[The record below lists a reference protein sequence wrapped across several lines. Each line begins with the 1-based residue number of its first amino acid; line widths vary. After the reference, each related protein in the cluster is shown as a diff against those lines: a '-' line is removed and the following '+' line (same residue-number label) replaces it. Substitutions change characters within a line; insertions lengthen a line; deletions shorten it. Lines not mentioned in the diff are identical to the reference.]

1 MKRKVLLLTLIL
13 AIAIPLSAP
22 ASAQEEVNISIRCRA
37 NEAAGELWRCNN
49 FLDVEKQV
57 EEAYGV
63 DIVLELIQDNEEW
76 GPYKNSFVLASE
88 AGEAVDII
96 LSGHEDVGTWS
107 ASGIIIPLD
116 DLIAEHAEFEDMVPS
131 LWNSVTYNG
140 QVWAI
145 PQDAEA
151 RPLFFSKPLLRDLGW
166 TDEEIESLP
175 ARIESGEFTFNDM
188 LAAATEAVDT
198 GVVEEGH
205 GFWHRP
211 TNGTDFL
218 YFYYGMGGEILDDEG
233 HLVFDTAA
241 ALRVYQVLEDA
252 RNSDAMN
259 GSHLGLAWTDWHTII
274 APADQVVFW
283 AGGSY
288 MWPEWANGYVADRGG
303 QDYLFENVGYALM
316 PALSTG
322 VPLEITHPLA
332 YMISSSAERPD
343 IAMALIAAITIPEFN
358 NRHALESG
366 HLGILN
372 TQLETEEYKADRL
385 TSEIH
390 PMLNYARFAP
400 NHPGFGSWSEAFFVG
415 ILAVENGELTP
426 QAAVD
431 TVVAQ
436 ITNELGDNVVVR

>member
-1 MKRKVLLLTLIL
+1 MKRKVLVLVLIL
-13 AIAIPLSAP
+13 ATVIPLSAK
-22 ASAQEEVNISIRCRA
+22 SFAQEEVNISIRCRA

-107 ASGIIIPLD
+107 TSEIIIPLD
-116 DLIAEHAEFEDMVPS
+116 DLIAEHDEFKDMVPS
-131 LWNSVTYNG
+131 LWDSVTYGG
-140 QVWAI
+140 QIWAV

-151 RPLFFSKPLLRDLGW
+151 RPIYFSKPLLGDLGW
-166 TDEEIESLP
+166 SDEEIESLP
-175 ARIESGEFTFNDM
+175 ARIESGEFTFADM
-188 LAAATEAVDT
+188 IDVATEAVDT
-198 GVVEEGH
+198 GVVEEGK

-233 HLVFDTAA
+233 HLVFDTDA
-241 ALRVYQVLEDA
+241 ALRAYQALEAA
-252 RNSDAMN
+252 RNSGAMN

-322 VPLEITHPLA
+322 VPLEISHPLA
-332 YMISSSAERPD
+332 YMVSSSAERPD
-343 IAMALIAAITIPEFN
+343 IAVALIAAITTPEFN
-358 NRHALESG
+358 NRHALQSG

-372 TQLETEEYKADRL
+372 TQLETEEYQADRL
-385 TSEIH
+385 TSDIH
-390 PMLNYARFAP
+390 PMLDYARFAP
-400 NHPGFGSWSEAFFVG
+400 NHPGFGSWSEAFFMG
-415 ILAVENGELTP
+415 IQAVETGELSA
-426 QAAVD
+426 QEAVD
-431 TVVAQ
+431 TVEAQ
-436 ITNELGDNVVVR
+436 IVNELGDNVVVR

>member
-1 MKRKVLLLTLIL
+1 MKRRVLVLVLIL
-13 AIAIPLSAP
+13 ATLIPLSTTGF
-22 ASAQEEVNISIRCRA
+22 AQEQVDISIRCRA

-49 FLDVEKQV
+49 FLDVEQQV

-107 ASGIIIPLD
+107 QSGIIIPLD
-116 DLIAEHAEFEDMVPS
+116 DLIAEHAEFDDMVPS
-131 LWNSVTYNG
+131 LWNSVTYDG
-140 QVWAI
+140 QIWGV

-151 RPLFFSKPLLRDLGW
+151 RPIFFSKPLLSDLGW

-175 ARIESGEFTFNDM
+175 ARIESGEFTFSDM
-188 LAAATEAVDT
+188 IDVATEAVDT
-198 GVVEEGH
+198 GVVEEGK

-233 HLVFDTAA
+233 HLVFDTDA
-241 ALRVYQVLEDA
+241 ALRAYQALEDA
-252 RNSDAMN
+252 YSSGAMN
-259 GSHLGLAWTDWHTII
+259 GSHLGLAWPDWHTII
-274 APADQVVFW
+274 GPADQVLFW

-322 VPLEITHPLA
+322 VPLEISHPLA
-332 YMISSSAERPD
+332 YMVSSSAERPD
-343 IAMALIAAITIPEFN
+343 IAVALIAAITTPEFN
-358 NRHALESG
+358 NRHALQSG
-366 HLGILN
+366 HLGILT
-372 TQLETEEYKADRL
+372 TQLETAEYQADRL
-385 TSEIH
+385 TSDIH
-390 PMLNYARFAP
+390 PMLDYARFAP
-400 NHPGFGSWSEAFFVG
+400 NHPGFGSWSEAFFMG
-415 ILAVENGELTP
+415 IQAVETGELSA

-431 TVVAQ
+431 TVQAQ
-436 ITNELGDNVVVR
+436 IANELGDNVVIR

>member
-13 AIAIPLSAP
+13 ALAIPLNVP
-22 ASAQEEVNISIRCRA
+22 ATAQEEVNISIRCRA

-49 FLDVEKQV
+49 FLDVENQV

-107 ASGIIIPLD
+107 TSGIIIALD
-116 DLIAEHAEFEDMVPS
+116 DLIAEHDEFKDMVPS
-131 LWNSVTYNG
+131 LWDSVTFNDHIWG
-140 QVWAI
+140 V

-151 RPLFFSKPLLRDLGW
+151 RPIFFSKPLLSDLGW
-166 TDEEIESLP
+166 SDEEIESLP
-175 ARIESGEFTFNDM
+175 ARIESGEFTFADM
-188 LAAATEAVDT
+188 IDVATEAVDT

-218 YFYYGMGGEILDDEG
+218 YFYYGMGGEILDDTG

-241 ALRVYQVLEDA
+241 ALRVYEALEDA
-252 RNSDAMN
+252 RNSGAMN

-274 APADQVVFW
+274 APADQVLFW

-288 MWPEWANGYVADRGG
+288 MWPEWAKGYVADRGG

-332 YMISSSAERPD
+332 YMVSSSAERPD
-343 IAMALIAAITIPEFN
+343 IAVALIAAITTPEFN

-372 TQLETEEYKADRL
+372 TQLETEAYKADRL

-426 QAAVD
+426 QEAVD
-431 TVVAQ
+431 TVKAQ
-436 ITNELGDNVVVR
+436 IANELGDSVVIQ

>member
-1 MKRKVLLLTLIL
+1 MKRKALVFFLIL
-13 AIAIPLSAP
+13 ATLIPLSTT
-22 ASAQEEVNISIRCRA
+22 SLAQEQVNISIRCRA

-57 EEAYGV
+57 EEAYSV
-63 DIVLELIQDNEEW
+63 DIVLDLIQDNEQW

-107 ASGIIIPLD
+107 TSGIIIPLD
-116 DLIAEHAEFEDMVPS
+116 DMIAEHAEFEDMVPS
-131 LWNSVTYNG
+131 LWDSVTFDG
-140 QVWAI
+140 QIWAI

-151 RPLFFSKPLLRDLGW
+151 RPIFFSKPLLRDLGW
-166 TDEEIESLP
+166 SDEEIESLP
-175 ARIESGEFTFNDM
+175 ARIESGEFTFEDM

-218 YFYYGMGGEILDDEG
+218 YFYYGMGGEILDEEG

-252 RNSDAMN
+252 RNSGAMN
-259 GSHLGLAWTDWHTII
+259 GSHLGLEWVDWHTII
-274 APADQVVFW
+274 APADQVLFW

-343 IAMALIAAITIPEFN
+343 IAMALIAAITTPEFN

-372 TQLETEEYKADRL
+372 TQLETEAYQADRL
-385 TSEIH
+385 TSDIH

-426 QAAVD
+426 QVAVD
-431 TVVAQ
+431 TVQAQ